1 MQTLS
6 FNTLAQKATSIIKV
20 KGSKFIGISFPCKT
34 QEEFK
39 KELQIIQNEYP
50 DARHFC
56 YAYRLSDDG
65 TSYKFNDDGEPTNS
79 AGKPI
84 LGQIDHFKLTNT
96 GIVVIRYFGGTKL
109 GVGGLI
115 KAYREAA
122 KIALISNQIIEKEIT
137 SKLKVNFPYSE
148 MNIIMSMIK
157 EYNLKII
164 NQDMYLNCEMTLE
177 FALSNKTE
185 IITHLDQFSN
195 IEKLIID

>member
-20 KGSKFIGISFPCKT
+20 KGSKFIGISFPCKS

-84 LGQIDHFKLTNT
+84 LGQLAHFEITYSA
-96 GIVVIRYFGGTKL
+96 VVVVRYFGGTKL
-109 GVGGLI
+109 GIGGLI
-115 KAYREAA
+115 KAFKETAKEAIKA
-122 KIALISNQIIEKEIT
+122 NKINNLPITKSFRLSFSYAQMNQ
-137 SKLKVNFPYSE
+137 V
-148 MNIIMSMIK
+148 M
-157 EYNLKII
+157 KII
-164 NQDMYLNCEMTLE
+164 KNLNLNIANQDLNIKSTIEIKCPLNSKEKFENQLNNNRI
-177 FALSNKTE
+177 AYE
-185 IITHLDQFSN
+185 II
-195 IEKLIID
+195 

>member
-20 KGSKFIGISFPCKT
+20 KGSKFIGISFPCKS

-84 LGQIDHFKLTNT
+84 LGQLAHFEITYSA
-96 GIVVIRYFGGTKL
+96 VVVVRYFGGTKL

-115 KAYREAA
+115 KAFKETAKEAIKA
-122 KIALISNQIIEKEIT
+122 NKINNLPITKSFRLSFSYAQMNQ
-137 SKLKVNFPYSE
+137 V
-148 MNIIMSMIK
+148 M
-157 EYNLKII
+157 KII
-164 NQDMYLNCEMTLE
+164 KNLNLNIANQDLNIKSTIEIKCPLNSKEKFENQLNNNRI
-177 FALSNKTE
+177 AYE
-185 IITHLDQFSN
+185 II
-195 IEKLIID
+195 

>member
-20 KGSKFIGISFPCKT
+20 KGSKFIGISFPCKS

-65 TSYKFNDDGEPTNS
+65 TTYKFNDDGEPTNS

-84 LGQIDHFKLTNT
+84 LGQLAHFEITYSA
-96 GIVVIRYFGGTKL
+96 VVVVRYFGGTKL

-115 KAYREAA
+115 KAFKETAKEAIKA
-122 KIALISNQIIEKEIT
+122 NKINNLPITKSFRLSFSYAQMNQ
-137 SKLKVNFPYSE
+137 V
-148 MNIIMSMIK
+148 M
-157 EYNLKII
+157 KII
-164 NQDMYLNCEMTLE
+164 KNLNLNIANQDLNIKSTIEIKCPLNSKEKFENQLNNNRI
-177 FALSNKTE
+177 AYE
-185 IITHLDQFSN
+185 II
-195 IEKLIID
+195 

>member
-20 KGSKFIGISFPCKT
+20 KGSKFIGISFPCKSK
-34 QEEFK
+34 EEFK

-84 LGQIDHFKLTNT
+84 LGQLAHFEITYSA
-96 GIVVIRYFGGTKL
+96 VVVVRYFGGTKL

-115 KAYREAA
+115 KAFKETAKEAIKA
-122 KIALISNQIIEKEIT
+122 NKTNNLPITKSFRLSFSYAQMNQ
-137 SKLKVNFPYSE
+137 V
-148 MNIIMSMIK
+148 M
-157 EYNLKII
+157 KII
-164 NQDMYLNCEMTLE
+164 KNLNLNIANQDLNIKSTIEIKCPLNSKEKFENQLNNNRI
-177 FALSNKTE
+177 AYE
-185 IITHLDQFSN
+185 II
-195 IEKLIID
+195 

>member
-65 TSYKFNDDGEPTNS
+65 TTYKFNDDGEPTNS

-84 LGQIDHFKLTNT
+84 LGQLAHFEITYSA
-96 GIVVIRYFGGTKL
+96 VVVVRYFGGTKL

-115 KAYREAA
+115 KAFKETAKEAINA
-122 KIALISNQIIEKEIT
+122 NKINNLPITKSFRLSFSYAQMNQ
-137 SKLKVNFPYSE
+137 V
-148 MNIIMSMIK
+148 M
-157 EYNLKII
+157 KII
-164 NQDMYLNCEMTLE
+164 KNLNLNIANQDLNIKSTIDIKCPLNSKEKFENQLNNNRI
-177 FALSNKTE
+177 AYE
-185 IITHLDQFSN
+185 II
-195 IEKLIID
+195 

>member
-20 KGSKFIGISFPCKT
+20 KGSKFIGISFPCKS

-65 TSYKFNDDGEPTNS
+65 TTYKFNDDGEPTNS

-84 LGQIDHFKLTNT
+84 LGQLAHFEITYSA
-96 GIVVIRYFGGTKL
+96 VVVVRYFGGTKL

-115 KAYREAA
+115 KAFKETAKEAINA
-122 KIALISNQIIEKEIT
+122 NKINNLPITKSFRLSFSYAQMNQ
-137 SKLKVNFPYSE
+137 V
-148 MNIIMSMIK
+148 M
-157 EYNLKII
+157 KII
-164 NQDMYLNCEMTLE
+164 KNLNLNIANQDLNIKSTIDIQCPLNSKEKFENQLNNNRI
-177 FALSNKTE
+177 AYE
-185 IITHLDQFSN
+185 II
-195 IEKLIID
+195 

>member
-20 KGSKFIGISFPCKT
+20 KGSKFIGISFPCKS

-65 TSYKFNDDGEPTNS
+65 TTYKFNDDGEPTNS

-84 LGQIDHFKLTNT
+84 LGQLAHFEITYSA
-96 GIVVIRYFGGTKL
+96 VVVVRYFGGTKL

-115 KAYREAA
+115 KAFKETAKEAIKA
-122 KIALISNQIIEKEIT
+122 NKTNNLPITKSFRLSFSYAQMNQ
-137 SKLKVNFPYSE
+137 V
-148 MNIIMSMIK
+148 M
-157 EYNLKII
+157 KII
-164 NQDMYLNCEMTLE
+164 KNLNLNIANQDLNIKSTIEIKCPLNSKEKFENQLNNNRI
-177 FALSNKTE
+177 AYE
-185 IITHLDQFSN
+185 II
-195 IEKLIID
+195 

>member
-65 TSYKFNDDGEPTNS
+65 TTYKFNDDGEPTNS

-84 LGQIDHFKLTNT
+84 LGQLAHFEITYSA
-96 GIVVIRYFGGTKL
+96 VVVVRYFGGTKL

-115 KAYREAA
+115 KAFKETAKEAINA
-122 KIALISNQIIEKEIT
+122 NKINNLPITKSFRLSFSYAQMNQ
-137 SKLKVNFPYSE
+137 V
-148 MNIIMSMIK
+148 M
-157 EYNLKII
+157 KII
-164 NQDMYLNCEMTLE
+164 KNLNLNIANQDLNINSTIDIKCPLNSKEKFENQLNNNRI
-177 FALSNKTE
+177 AYE
-185 IITHLDQFSN
+185 II
-195 IEKLIID
+195 